1 LSFEQGGSSISQMFG
16 YINNTDNLHIPPDFI
31 HSFITNMWCE
41 YAGNICFNDFV
52 KQIIRKT
59 NSDKTKIEYY
69 KKYLQETPI
78 DLYSDRFKI
87 VISIPEIN
95 YEDSFL
101 VTEDEKQIIE
111 CIGKVPAEYGQ
122 SVYAELGVK
131 FPEIQKKCVAY
142 LTKHVDLIEAAL
154 ENKKEYTRISINE
167 LNEKRYTLQTFRS
180 SDVYSV
186 ISIVDYKNK
195 SMTYVDYIDFVGGN
209 FVCTNFTEESRIKIK
224 SSKVCNNVCRILYN
238 VLPGSPLPNPY
249 DPENTK
255 VIPFNEI
262 VTPGCFNFNR
272 VRNDYALTI
281 NMEGKEFEVLKIDAN
296 EQELLCNIKPVLIS
310 PWNEPDGENVEFA
323 EIAKTLFSSFFTVEN
338 NETCMDSIIQR
349 ENECIND
356 EDETYVKPPKKKK
369 HLDEDEDE
377 DEDEDDEDEEKCRI
391 DTLKATM
398 PTCESFYQFTLK
410 EICSSN
416 NMILDWVCWNS
427 SEDYYLS
434 VSIISTNKKYILASL
449 NTQDVVAGSFV
460 FKAYK
465 ENEFDPSKVDRLRF
479 YGKKEVLTT
488 ILFLSRIQ
496 SNFTCDHTI
505 DNTMLLVCPFN
516 KLRELGV
523 LVPSKVKNGK
533 YSIAVKK
540 DQAIYFLFNITD
552 SQVVFINK
560 LDPRMNEDILHSYL
574 YDEEDCALHICHFI
588 RNVLSPKDVKPEFV
602 EKTFSLSECSSC
614 NLEPIQAFGKKV
626 WGIRLNDGEEK
637 YIVVDINDRIKA
649 MVIQGSTNWLPKLEC
664 TKLLYNSYEEAIGA
678 IRMFRIFNK

>member
-1 LSFEQGGSSISQMFG
+1 
-16 YINNTDNLHIPPDFI
+16 
-31 HSFITNMWCE
+31 
-41 YAGNICFNDFV
+41 
-52 KQIIRKT
+52 
-59 NSDKTKIEYY
+59 
-69 KKYLQETPI
+69 
-78 DLYSDRFKI
+78 
-87 VISIPEIN
+87 
-95 YEDSFL
+95 
-101 VTEDEKQIIE
+101 
-111 CIGKVPAEYGQ
+111 
-122 SVYAELGVK
+122 
-131 FPEIQKKCVAY
+131 
-142 LTKHVDLIEAAL
+142 
-154 ENKKEYTRISINE
+154 
-167 LNEKRYTLQTFRS
+167 
-180 SDVYSV
+180 
-186 ISIVDYKNK
+186 
-195 SMTYVDYIDFVGGN
+195 
-209 FVCTNFTEESRIKIK
+209 
-224 SSKVCNNVCRILYN
+224 
-238 VLPGSPLPNPY
+238 
-249 DPENTK
+249 
-255 VIPFNEI
+255 
-262 VTPGCFNFNR
+262 
-272 VRNDYALTI
+272 
-281 NMEGKEFEVLKIDAN
+281 
-296 EQELLCNIKPVLIS
+296 
-310 PWNEPDGENVEFA
+310 
-323 EIAKTLFSSFFTVEN
+323 
-338 NETCMDSIIQR
+338 
-349 ENECIND
+349 
-356 EDETYVKPPKKKK
+356 
-369 HLDEDEDE
+369 
-377 DEDEDDEDEEKCRI
+377 
-391 DTLKATM
+391 
-398 PTCESFYQFTLK
+398 
-410 EICSSN
+410 
-416 NMILDWVCWNS
+416 MILDWVCWNS